1 MSISVQEVM
10 KKKILETSDAWTT
23 SRLSYQPREPGYSIV
38 DCRISNV
45 SLDGMIVVVVSYHQR
60 NFPFPTLTSKVVQ
73 VALRG
78 ICPMPTA
85 YCHRDYLRGI

>member
-1 MSISVQEVM
+1 MSPVSQG
-10 KKKILETSDAWTT
+10 
-23 SRLSYQPREPGYSIV
+23 PREPAYYIE
-38 DCRISNV
+38 DWRISNV